1 MWTKLQVPSRELK
14 LPSTWIKQTTFS
26 LPGQYGFT
34 GSRSFSQGQGQN
46 PASTAPVP
54 SDWTSIQFPHPQKST
69 IHKIHKWN
77 LPNRRVSPVTLNS
90 FNWGHS
96 SWRSINVEFFLGV
109 CLVRPWSASTAW
121 LGNLT
126 CPLYPTRKKKKNSEN
141 QGRWMS
147 LWVLG
152 RVYAWGWDSTST
164 RRDVSDSH
172 LIGRVEI
179 FQVSLRIS
187 FQSQVYAV
195 TRGCVRLLFRGVALA
210 PRGSGD
216 GFLSCL
222 WWDDG
227 NGVKTC
233 EEPFTCNET
242 ERCSYS
248 SGGRQLIEVLES
260 STC

>member
-126 CPLYPTRKKKKNSEN
+126 CPLYPTRKKRKTLKTREDGCLCGFYTGHQEGYMHEAGILLL
-141 QGRWMS
+141 QG
-147 LWVLG
+147 V
-152 RVYAWGWDSTST
+152 TC
-164 RRDVSDSH
+164 
-172 LIGRVEI
+172 
-179 FQVSLRIS
+179 RI
-187 FQSQVYAV
+187 
-195 TRGCVRLLFRGVALA
+195 RILLVG
-210 PRGSGD
+210 
-216 GFLSCL
+216 
-222 WWDDG
+222 
-227 NGVKTC
+227 
-233 EEPFTCNET
+233 
-242 ERCSYS
+242 
-248 SGGRQLIEVLES
+248 
-260 STC
+260 